1 MAFPLN
7 FVSAGLFD
15 RRTHGERPRSD
26 HSVPVRHR
34 QRENEEHSVRFIVGA
49 DC

>member
-1 MAFPLN
+1 MARPPFS
-7 FVSAGLFD
+7 VSAGLPVAG
-15 RRTHGERPRSD
+15 RIGERPRAD

-34 QRENEEHSVRFIVGA
+34 QRENEEHSVRLIVGA